1 MLGFCLSDLEDFC
14 LGKGGMDFWEL
25 GLTGLE
31 AAGKTNKIV
40 KVRKAANYETCM
52 GTHSQPLHQQALQ
65 DTRGVQAFY
74 HNYSVGRTK
83 PTSHQSSSGTDSDVV
98 DMNP

>member
-1 MLGFCLSDLEDFC
+1 MLGFCLSDLEDLC
-14 LGKGGMDFWEL
+14 LGKG

-40 KVRKAANYETCM
+40 KVRKAASYETCM
-52 GTHSQPLHQQALQ
+52 GAHSRPPRWQASQ

-74 HNYSVGRTK
+74 QN
-83 PTSHQSSSGTDSDVV
+83 
-98 DMNP
+98 